1 MPSDRLLGAVT
12 RFNVSPKLAN
22 SGVGRSRRVRPRVLR
37 VLASSRK
44 AIFKFV
50 VECADDLDE
59 VADLQDEFG
68 LQPIWVMPQGQTA
81 EQIAAVMRA
90 IADPVLDRGWNLSM
104 RLHVALGGTERGR

>member
-68 LQPIWVMPQGQTA
+68 SHPIWVLPQGQTA
-81 EQIAAVMRA
+81 ESIAAVMRP
-90 IADPVLDRGWNLSM
+90 ISLPVLDRGSTPSM
-104 RLHVALGGTERGR
+104 LLHAALWGTERG